1 MHTWCVFNTREYIS
15 SRGTEVMGRAYWYPT
30 MWSQERRPGSQLLAR
45 RVARRA
51 TAAFQALF
59 PRTRGLCTLEGLLVL
74 THKRPRYVPEEL
86 FVYTEVSA
94 LRERRARAQ
103 MWIDVHELENFL
115 QYYNSGWAAAVPR
128 AIYRGF
134 AESDPGQYLGSRDL
148 LPAKRKRAA
157 EAERAEPAARPA
169 KRARIM

>member
-1 MHTWCVFNTREYIS
+1 MFYTGKYIS
-15 SRGTEVMGRAYWYPT
+15 SRDTDVMGRAFWYPT

-59 PRTRGLCTLEGLLVL
+59 PRRWALETEEGLLVL

-94 LRERRARAQ
+94 LRERRARAL
-103 MWIDVHELENFL
+103 MWIDVHELENFF
-115 QYYNSGWAAAVPR
+115 QYYNWLWAAAVPR
-128 AIYRGF
+128 AIYRWF
-134 AESDPGQYLGSRDL
+134 VESDPGQYLGWRDL
-148 LPAKRKRAA
+148 LPAKRAA
-157 EAERAEPAARPA
+157 DAEPAEPARPA